1 MLAAMLALAA
11 LPAMAQFANP
21 LRNTATIT
29 PPTNVTNVDTACTAN
44 GGTFNATTGACSATD
59 SNTLAAVSD
68 LSVTK
73 TVSNPTPTV
82 GTNVTFT
89 VTVAN
94 AGPSAAVATNVTDQL
109 PAGYTFVSAT
119 PSVGTY
125 NAGTGVWAVGTLA
138 SGANATLQIVATVL
152 PTGPYANTATATSSS
167 TDPTPGNNTAT
178 STPVPVAS
186 ADLAVTKTASS
197 ATPTVGT
204 NITFT
209 VTVSNNGPS
218 AAAGVNVNDQLP
230 AGYTFVSATPSVGTY
245 NAGTGVWAVGAL
257 ASGANATLQIVATV
271 RATGPYANTATA
283 TSTTNDPTP
292 GNNTATNTP
301 VPVASADLAVTKTA
315 SSATPIIG
323 SNVTF
328 TVTVSNNG
336 PSAAAGVNVNDQ
348 LPAGYTFVSATPSVG
363 TYNAGTGVWAVG
375 ALASGANAT
384 LQIVATVL
392 PTGPYANTATATSTT
407 GDPTPGNNT
416 ATNTPVPVASADL
429 AVTKT
434 ASSATPTVGTN
445 VTFTVTVSN
454 NGPSA
459 AAAVNVNDQLPAG
472 YTFVSATPSVGTYN
486 AGTGVWAVGGLAS
499 GANATLQ
506 IVATVL
512 PTGPY
517 ANTATATST
526 TNDPTPGNNTATN
539 TPVPV
544 ASADLAVTKTASS
557 ATPIVGT
564 NVTFTVTVSNNGP
577 SAAAGVNVNDQLPAG
592 YTFVSATPSVGTYN
606 AGTGVWA
613 VGGLASGANA
623 TLQIVATVLPNGP
636 YANTATATSTTN
648 DPTPGN
654 NTATNTPVPVASA
667 DLAVTKTASSATP
680 TVGTNITFTVTVS
693 NNGPSAAAGVN
704 VNDQLPAGYTFVS
717 ATPSVGTYNAGT
729 GVWAVGGLASG
740 ANATLQIVAT
750 VLPTGPYANTA
761 TATSTTNDP
770 TPGNNTATN
779 TPTPVAS
786 ADLVVTKTASSAT
799 PTVGTNITFTVTV
812 SNNGPSAAAGV
823 NVNDQLP
830 AGYTFVSATPSV
842 GTYNAGTGVWAVGGL
857 ASGANATLQIVAT
870 VLPNGPYA
878 NTATATS
885 TTNDP
890 TPGNNTA
897 TNTPVPVAS
906 ADLAVTKTASSATP
920 TVGTNITFTV
930 AVSNNGPSA
939 AAGVNV
945 NDQLP
950 AGYTFVSATPSVG
963 TYNAGT
969 GVWAVG
975 GLASGANATLQI
987 VATVLPTGPYANTA
1001 TATSTTN
1008 DPTPGNNT
1016 ATNTPVPVASADL
1029 AVTKTASSATPT
1041 VGTNVTF
1048 TVTVSNNGPS
1058 AAAGVNVNDQL
1069 PAGYTFVS
1077 ATPSVGT
1084 YNAGTGVWA
1093 VGGLASGANATLQI
1107 VATVLPNGPY
1117 ANTATATST
1126 TNDPTPGNNTAT
1138 NTPAPVASADLAVT
1152 KTASSATPTVG
1163 TNVTFTVTVSNN
1175 GPSAAAGVNVND
1187 QLPAGYTFVSAN
1199 PSVGTYN
1206 AGTGVWAVG
1215 GLASGANAT
1224 LQIVATVLPTGPYAN
1239 TATATST
1246 TNDPTPGNNTATNT
1260 PTPVASADLAVTKT
1274 ASSATPTVGTNITFT
1289 VTVSNNGPS
1298 AAAGVNVND
1307 QLPAGYTFVSATPS
1321 VGTYNAGTGVW
1332 AVGALASGANAT
1344 LDIVATVLPNGPYAN
1359 TATATST
1366 TSDPTPGNNT
1376 ATNTPVPVAS
1386 ADLAVTKTASSA
1398 TPIVGTNITFT
1409 VTVSNNGP
1417 SAAAGV
1423 NVNDQL
1429 PAGYTFVSANPS
1441 VGTYNAGTGVWAV
1454 GALASGANAT
1464 LDIVAT
1470 VLPNGPYA
1478 NTATATSTTSDPTPG
1493 NNTATNTPVPV
1504 ASADLAVTK
1513 TASSATPIVGTN
1525 VTFTVTVSN
1534 NGPSAAAGV
1543 NVNDQLPAGYT
1554 FVSANP
1560 SVGTYNA
1567 GTGVWA
1573 VGALASG
1580 ANATLDIVATVLP
1593 NGPYANTATAT
1604 STTNDPTPGNNT
1616 ATNTPT
1622 PVASADLAVTKTVSN
1637 PNPPI
1642 GSTITFTV
1650 TVSNAGPSAAA
1661 DVVVNDALPS
1671 GYTFVSATPSAGTYN
1686 AGTGVWT
1693 VGALA
1698 VGVSQTLTV
1707 SAVVLET
1714 GSYANT
1720 ATGTSTTND
1729 PTPGNN
1735 TSTST
1740 PTPVANPSLSLVK
1753 AAPTNADN
1761 DGSGTVT
1768 LGDVLTYTV
1777 TATNTGNITLTNVVV
1792 SDAQLTP
1799 ASQTCPSVPVGGT
1812 CVLTG
1817 THTVTLS
1824 EVTAG
1829 EIVNNASVVS
1839 TEVTT
1844 PVPATRTTPTA
1855 RRPIVAVADS
1865 GAVTSGASGGTAVPN
1880 VLVNDTLNGQPAT
1893 TATVAISQV
1902 SSSNPNITID
1912 PLTGA
1917 VNVAAGTAAGNYTL
1931 RYRICEIADPT
1942 NCSEADVA
1950 VQVGAAAIL
1959 AVDDTGTPVNGSTG
1973 GTAVA
1978 DVRGND
1984 LLNGAPVVAADVTLT
1999 QVSTTNPG
2007 VTLNTTSGAVTV
2019 APGTPAGTYT
2029 LVYQLCEVLNP
2040 TNCDDATVTVTV
2052 NAAPIVANDDTGTPV
2067 NGRTGGTAVPDVRVN
2082 DTLNGN
2088 PVVAAD
2094 VTLSQVSTTN
2104 PGVTLNT
2111 TTGAVTVAAGTP
2123 AGTYTLVYRLCEV
2136 LNPTNCDDATVTVTV
2151 DAAAIVANN
2160 DTGTPVNGS
2169 TGGTA
2174 VPNVL
2179 VNDTLD
2185 GNPVTPADVT
2195 LTQVS
2200 TTNPGVTLNTTTGA
2214 VNVAPGTPAGTY
2226 TLTYQICEL
2235 LNPTNCDDATVTVTV
2250 DAAPIVANDDTG
2262 APVNGRTGG
2271 TAVADVRVND
2281 TLNGNP
2287 VVAADVTLSQV
2298 STTNPGVT
2306 LNTTTG
2312 AVTVAAGTPA
2322 GTYTLVYR
2330 LCEVLNPTNCD
2341 DATVTVTVDAAAI
2354 VANNDTGT
2362 PVNGSTGGTAVP
2374 NVLVNDTL
2382 DGNPVT
2388 PADVTLTQVSTTNP
2402 GVTLNTTTGAVN
2414 VAPGTPAGTYTL
2426 TYQICELL
2434 NPTNCD
2440 DATVTVTVDA
2450 APIVANDD
2458 TGTPVNGRTGGTAVP
2473 DVRVNDTLNGNP
2485 VVAAD
2490 VTLSQ
2495 VSTTNPGVTLNT
2507 TTGAVTVAAGTPAG
2521 TYTLVYRLCE
2531 VLNPTNCDDA
2541 TVTVTVDAAA
2551 IVANNDTGT
2560 PVNGSTGGTA
2570 VPNVLVN
2577 DTLDGN
2583 PVTPA
2588 DVTLTQVSTTNPGVT
2603 LNTTTGA
2610 VNVAPGTPA
2619 GTYTLTYQI
2628 CELLNPTNC
2637 DDATVTVTVD
2647 AAPIVAND
2655 DTGTPVNGRTGGTAV
2670 ADVRVNDTL
2679 NGNPVVAADVTL
2691 SQVSTTNPGVTLNT
2705 TTGAVNVAAGTP
2717 AGTYTLVY
2725 RLCEVLN
2732 PSNCDDATVTVTV
2745 DAAAIVAN
2753 NDTGTPVNGS
2763 TGGTA
2768 VPNVLV
2774 NDTLDGN
2781 PVTPADV
2788 TLTQVST
2795 TNPGVTL
2802 NTTTGAVN
2810 VAPGTPAGTYTLT
2823 YQICELLNPTNCDD
2837 ATVTVTVDA
2846 APIVAND
2853 DTGTPVNGRTGGTA
2867 VADVRVNDTLNGN
2880 PVVAADVTLSQVSTT
2895 NPGVT
2900 LNTTTGA
2907 VTVAAGTPAGT
2918 YTLVYSLCEVLNPT
2932 NCDDATVTVTVDA
2945 AAIVANNDTGTPVN
2959 GSTGGTAVPNVLVND
2974 TLDGNPVTPA
2984 DVTLTQVSTTN
2995 PGVTLNTTT
3004 GAVNVAP
3011 GTPAGTYTLTY
3022 QICELL
3028 NPTNCDDATVTVT
3041 VDAAPIVA
3049 NDDTGTPVNGRTGGT
3064 AVADVRVNDT
3074 LNGNPVVAADVTL
3087 SQVSTTNPGVTL
3099 NTTTG
3104 AVTVA
3109 AGTPAGTY
3117 TLVYRLCE
3125 VLNPTNCDD
3134 ATVTVTVDA
3143 APIVAA
3149 DDTGTPVNG
3158 STGGIAVTDVRGN
3171 DTLNGVVVTPA
3182 EVTLSQVSSTNP
3194 GITLNTGTGAVDV
3207 APNTPAGTYT
3217 LVYRLCEVLNPSNC
3231 DDATV
3236 TVTVNAAPIVANDDT
3251 GTPVNGSTG
3260 GIAVTDV
3267 RGNDTLNGVAVTP
3280 AEVTLS
3286 QVSSTNPGITLD
3298 TGTGAV
3304 NVAAGTPAGT
3314 YTLVYR
3320 LCEVLNPSNCDDAT
3334 VTVTVNAA
3342 PIVAND
3348 DTGAPVNGRTGGT
3361 AVADVRVND
3370 TLNGNPVVPAEVT
3383 LSQVST
3389 TNPGITLNTGTGAVD
3404 VAPNTPAGTYT
3415 LVYRLCEVLNPS
3427 NCDDATV
3434 TVTVNAAPIVAT
3446 NDTGAP
3452 VDGRSGGVAVPNVLV
3467 NDTLNGNPVTPADV
3481 ALTQVSTSNP
3491 GVTLDP
3497 ATGAVN
3503 VAPGTPAGSYTLTYQ
3518 ICELLNPSNC
3528 STATVSVTVNATV
3541 IDAVDD
3547 VVATPVNG
3555 NTGGTNV
3562 INVLANDTLGG
3573 SAVNPV
3579 DVNVTP
3585 VSSGPLTVKADGGV
3599 DVAPGTPAG
3608 TYTVTYQ
3615 LCEVLNPSNCDTAT
3629 VTITVTAPAITATDD
3644 PAGGTGVTPQN
3655 TPVTTNVIANDT
3667 LNGAPIDP
3675 NLVTITVSTDPS
3687 NGTVVVNTDGTITYT
3702 PRANF
3707 SGTDSYVYTIC
3718 EKLNPTNCA
3727 TATVTVTVQPNTVTA
3742 TPDTAQTNQQTPVT
3756 INVIGNDSVTGAP
3769 LDPGSLTI
3777 ANPPANGTV
3786 TCAAGSCTYTPNQ
3799 FFAGT
3804 DTFTYR
3810 VCDTSS
3816 PTPVCATASVTITV
3830 LANAPVLRLVKT
3842 SATREVKIGDLVR
3855 YTVQVENVGDSPAVN
3870 ATLVDIPPAG
3880 FTFVDNS
3887 LTVDD
3892 DNKNG
3897 VIASANPL
3905 RITGI
3910 DVGIGG
3916 KATVSY
3922 FLRVGA
3928 GVGKGVH
3935 KNQVAGYDSNGTKI
3949 SNDATAEVVMAGDPL
3964 LEDSLIVGSVFD
3976 DRDSDGWQDPAKAT
3990 GVKVQGGFA
3999 PGAYVAGSTT
4009 VDRGQGP
4016 VAEPD
4021 ASAPLLHGIAL
4032 GRIDG
4037 RSSDAVSPE
4046 QHQLVVRQTLSALEF
4061 ADDFVLTTDEGTTVR
4076 MDAAGKTTVER
4087 SRGDAAKGLTAQDLQ
4102 VSRQVSQGASG
4113 YVVSYTI
4120 RNNGVEERGI
4130 PGVRIASVEGLIMET
4145 DAYGRYHLEGIEGG
4159 NSSRGRNFILKV
4171 DAATLPPGTVFTTE
4185 NPRVRR
4191 ITQGVPTRFDFG
4203 VKLPPGEIGSSK
4215 SNTDVELGEVFFEAG
4230 SAKVKTDYTPMFQD
4244 IAGKLRDAGGGSV
4257 TVTAQAEEEALAF
4270 ARARAVQ
4277 TELMRQLESDPELA
4291 RKVQVD
4297 VVAGVDASQALVSLD
4312 PAIRLGEVLF
4322 DTDQATIKPQYKPL
4336 ISEIAKALNQQ
4347 GSGAVGVIGRADK
4360 RGAAAYNVQLG
4371 LRRAKAVFEAISA
4384 ELKPEVRQKVRVDIT
4399 DDTQAPVGVG
4409 NR

>member
-1 MLAAMLALAA
+1 MLALAA

-271 RATGPYANTATA
+271 LPNGPYANTATA

-445 VTFTVTVSN
+445 ITFTVTVSN

-459 AAAVNVNDQLPAG
+459 AAA
-472 YTFVSATPSVGTYN
+472 
-486 AGTGVWAVGGLAS
+486 
-499 GANATLQ
+499 
-506 IVATVL
+506 
-512 PTGPY
+512 
-517 ANTATATST
+517 
-526 TNDPTPGNNTATN
+526 
-539 TPVPV
+539 
-544 ASADLAVTKTASS
+544 
-557 ATPIVGT
+557 
-564 NVTFTVTVSNNGP
+564 
-577 SAAAGVNVNDQLPAG
+577 VNVNDQLPAG

-680 TVGTNITFTVTVS
+680 I
-693 NNGPSAAAGVN
+693 
-704 VNDQLPAGYTFVS
+704 
-717 ATPSVGTYNAGT
+717 
-729 GVWAVGGLASG
+729 
-740 ANATLQIVAT
+740 
-750 VLPTGPYANTA
+750 
-761 TATSTTNDP
+761 
-770 TPGNNTATN
+770 
-779 TPTPVAS
+779 
-786 ADLVVTKTASSAT
+786 
-799 PTVGTNITFTVTV
+799 VGTNITFTVTV

-897 TNTPVPVAS
+897 TNTPTPVAS
-906 ADLAVTKTASSATP
+906 ADLAVTKTASSAAP
-920 TVGTNITFTV
+920 IVGTNVTFTV
-930 AVSNNGPSA
+930 TVSNNGPSSA
-939 AAGVNV
+939 DAVNV
-945 NDQLP
+945 TDQLP
-950 AGYTFVSATPSVG
+950 AGYTFVSANPSVG

-975 GLASGANATLQI
+975 TLASGANATLDI
-987 VATVLPTGPYANTA
+987 VATVLATGPYANTA
-1001 TATSTTN
+1001 TATSTTG

-1041 VGTNVTF
+1041 VGTN
-1048 TVTVSNNGPS
+1048 
-1058 AAAGVNVNDQL
+1058 
-1069 PAGYTFVS
+1069 
-1077 ATPSVGT
+1077 
-1084 YNAGTGVWA
+1084 
-1093 VGGLASGANATLQI
+1093 I
-1107 VATVLPNGPY
+1107 
-1117 ANTATATST
+1117 
-1126 TNDPTPGNNTAT
+1126 
-1138 NTPAPVASADLAVT
+1138 
-1152 KTASSATPTVG
+1152 
-1163 TNVTFTVTVSNN
+1163 
-1175 GPSAAAGVNVND
+1175 
-1187 QLPAGYTFVSAN
+1187 
-1199 PSVGTYN
+1199 
-1206 AGTGVWAVG
+1206 
-1215 GLASGANAT
+1215 
-1224 LQIVATVLPTGPYAN
+1224 
-1239 TATATST
+1239 
-1246 TNDPTPGNNTATNT
+1246 
-1260 PTPVASADLAVTKT
+1260 
-1274 ASSATPTVGTNITFT
+1274 
-1289 VTVSNNGPS
+1289 
-1298 AAAGVNVND
+1298 
-1307 QLPAGYTFVSATPS
+1307 
-1321 VGTYNAGTGVW
+1321 
-1332 AVGALASGANAT
+1332 
-1344 LDIVATVLPNGPYAN
+1344 
-1359 TATATST
+1359 
-1366 TSDPTPGNNT
+1366 
-1376 ATNTPVPVAS
+1376 
-1386 ADLAVTKTASSA
+1386 
-1398 TPIVGTNITFT
+1398 
-1409 VTVSNNGP
+1409 
-1417 SAAAGV
+1417 
-1423 NVNDQL
+1423 
-1429 PAGYTFVSANPS
+1429 
-1441 VGTYNAGTGVWAV
+1441 
-1454 GALASGANAT
+1454 
-1464 LDIVAT
+1464 
-1470 VLPNGPYA
+1470 
-1478 NTATATSTTSDPTPG
+1478 
-1493 NNTATNTPVPV
+1493 
-1504 ASADLAVTK
+1504 
-1513 TASSATPIVGTN
+1513 
-1525 VTFTVTVSN
+1525 TFTVTVSN

-1616 ATNTPT
+1616 ATNTPVPVASADLAVTKTASSATPIVGTNITFTVTVSNNGPSAAAGVNVSDQLPAGYTFVSATPSVGTYNAGTGVWAVGALASGANATLDIVATVLPNGPYANTATATSTTNDPTPGNNTATNTPVPVASADLAVTKTASSATPIVGTNITFTVTVSNNGPSAAAGVNVNDQLPAGYTFVSATPSVGTYNAGTGVWAVGALASGANATLDIVATVLPNGPYANTATATSTTNDPTPGNNTATNTPT
-1622 PVASADLAVTKTVSN
+1622 PVASADLAVTKTASSATPTVGTNITFTVTVSNNGPSSADAVNVTDQLPAGYTFVSANPSVGTYNAGTGVWAVGTLASGANATLDIVATVLATGPYANTATATSTTGDPTPGNNTATSTPVPVASADLAVTKTASSATPTVGTNITFTVTVSNNGPSAAAGVNVNDQLPAGYTFVSANPSVGTYNAGTGAWAVGALASGANATLDIVATVLPNGPYANTATATSTTNDPTPGNNTATNTPTPVASADLAVTKAVSN

-1661 DVVVNDALPS
+1661 DVAVNDALPS

-1902 SSSNPNITID
+1902 SSSNPNVTID

-1942 NCSEADVA
+1942 NCSEADVD
-1950 VQVGAAAIL
+1950 VQVGTAAIL

-2052 NAAPIVANDDTGTPV
+2052 DAAPIVANDDTGTPV

-2111 TTGAVTVAAGTP
+2111 TTGAVNVAAGTP

-2262 APVNGRTGG
+2262 TPVNGRTGG
-2271 TAVADVRVND
+2271 TAVPDVRVND

-2287 VVAADVTLSQV
+2287 VVAAEVTLSQV

-2312 AVTVAAGTPA
+2312 AVNVAAGTPA

-2507 TTGAVTVAAGTPAG
+2507 TTGAVNVAAGTPAG

-2670 ADVRVNDTL
+2670 PDVRVNDTL
-2679 NGNPVVAADVTL
+2679 NGNPVVAAEVTL

-2725 RLCEVLN
+2725 R
-2732 PSNCDDATVTVTV
+2732 
-2745 DAAAIVAN
+2745 
-2753 NDTGTPVNGS
+2753 
-2763 TGGTA
+2763 
-2768 VPNVLV
+2768 
-2774 NDTLDGN
+2774 
-2781 PVTPADV
+2781 
-2788 TLTQVST
+2788 
-2795 TNPGVTL
+2795 
-2802 NTTTGAVN
+2802 
-2810 VAPGTPAGTYTLT
+2810 
-2823 YQICELLNPTNCDD
+2823 
-2837 ATVTVTVDA
+2837 
-2846 APIVAND
+2846 
-2853 DTGTPVNGRTGGTA
+2853 
-2867 VADVRVNDTLNGN
+2867 
-2880 PVVAADVTLSQVSTT
+2880 
-2895 NPGVT
+2895 
-2900 LNTTTGA
+2900 
-2907 VTVAAGTPAGT
+2907 
-2918 YTLVYSLCEVLNPT
+2918 LCEVLNPT

-3049 NDDTGTPVNGRTGGT
+3049 NDDTGTPVNG
-3064 AVADVRVNDT
+3064 
-3074 LNGNPVVAADVTL
+3074 
-3087 SQVSTTNPGVTL
+3087 
-3099 NTTTG
+3099 
-3104 AVTVA
+3104 
-3109 AGTPAGTY
+3109 
-3117 TLVYRLCE
+3117 
-3125 VLNPTNCDD
+3125 
-3134 ATVTVTVDA
+3134 
-3143 APIVAA
+3143 
-3149 DDTGTPVNG
+3149 
-3158 STGGIAVTDVRGN
+3158 
-3171 DTLNGVVVTPA
+3171 
-3182 EVTLSQVSSTNP
+3182 
-3194 GITLNTGTGAVDV
+3194 
-3207 APNTPAGTYT
+3207 
-3217 LVYRLCEVLNPSNC
+3217 
-3231 DDATV
+3231 
-3236 TVTVNAAPIVANDDT
+3236 
-3251 GTPVNGSTG
+3251 STG

-3304 NVAAGTPAGT
+3304 NVAPGTPAGT

-3361 AVADVRVND
+3361 AVADVRGND

-3383 LSQVST
+3383 LSQVSS

-3528 STATVSVTVNATV
+3528 STATVSVTVDATV

-4046 QHQLVVRQTLSALEF
+4046 QHQVVVRQTLSALEF

-4076 MDAAGKTTVER
+4076 MDAAGKTSVER

-4102 VSRQVSQGASG
+4102 VSRQVSQGANG

>member
-445 VTFTVTVSN
+445 
-454 NGPSA
+454 
-459 AAAVNVNDQLPAG
+459 
-472 YTFVSATPSVGTYN
+472 
-486 AGTGVWAVGGLAS
+486 
-499 GANATLQ
+499 
-506 IVATVL
+506 
-512 PTGPY
+512 
-517 ANTATATST
+517 
-526 TNDPTPGNNTATN
+526 
-539 TPVPV
+539 
-544 ASADLAVTKTASS
+544 
-557 ATPIVGT
+557 
-564 NVTFTVTVSNNGP
+564 
-577 SAAAGVNVNDQLPAG
+577 
-592 YTFVSATPSVGTYN
+592 
-606 AGTGVWA
+606 
-613 VGGLASGANA
+613 
-623 TLQIVATVLPNGP
+623 
-636 YANTATATSTTN
+636 
-648 DPTPGN
+648 
-654 NTATNTPVPVASA
+654 
-667 DLAVTKTASSATP
+667 
-680 TVGTNITFTVTVS
+680 
-693 NNGPSAAAGVN
+693 
-704 VNDQLPAGYTFVS
+704 
-717 ATPSVGTYNAGT
+717 
-729 GVWAVGGLASG
+729 
-740 ANATLQIVAT
+740 
-750 VLPTGPYANTA
+750 
-761 TATSTTNDP
+761 
-770 TPGNNTATN
+770 
-779 TPTPVAS
+779 
-786 ADLVVTKTASSAT
+786 
-799 PTVGTNITFTVTV
+799 ITFTVTV

-920 TVGTNITFTV
+920 IVGTNI
-930 AVSNNGPSA
+930 
-939 AAGVNV
+939 
-945 NDQLP
+945 
-950 AGYTFVSATPSVG
+950 
-963 TYNAGT
+963 
-969 GVWAVG
+969 
-975 GLASGANATLQI
+975 
-987 VATVLPTGPYANTA
+987 
-1001 TATSTTN
+1001 
-1008 DPTPGNNT
+1008 
-1016 ATNTPVPVASADL
+1016 
-1029 AVTKTASSATPT
+1029 
-1041 VGTNVTF
+1041 TF

-1093 VGGLASGANATLQI
+1093 VGALASGANATLQI

-1138 NTPAPVASADLAVT
+1138 NTPTPVASADLAVTKTASNAAPIVGTNITFTVTVSNNGPSSADAVNVTDQLPAGYTFVSANPSVGTYNAGTGVWAVGTLASGANATLDIVATVLATGPYANTATATSTTGDPTPGNNTATNTPVPVASADLAVT

-1163 TNVTFTVTVSNN
+1163 TNITFTVTVSNN

-1215 GLASGANAT
+1215 ALASGANAT
-1224 LQIVATVLPTGPYAN
+1224 LDIVATVLPNGPYAN

-1260 PTPVASADLAVTKT
+1260 PVPVASADLAVTKT
-1274 ASSATPTVGTNITFT
+1274 ASSATPIVGTNITFT

-1398 TPIVGTNITFT
+1398 TPTVGTNITFTVTVSNNGPSSADAVNVTDQLPSGYTLVSATPSAGTYNAGTGVWTVGNLAAGSNETLTVVATVLATGSYANTATATSTTGDPTPGNNTATNTPTPVASADLAVTKTASNAAPIVGTNVTFTVTVSNNGPSSADAVNVTDQLPAGYTFVSANPSVGTYNAGTGVWAVGTLASGANATLDIVATVLATGPYANTATATSTTGDPTPGNNTATNTPVPVASADLAVTKTASSATPTVGTNITFT

-1441 VGTYNAGTGVWAV
+1441 A
-1454 GALASGANAT
+1454 
-1464 LDIVAT
+1464 
-1470 VLPNGPYA
+1470 
-1478 NTATATSTTSDPTPG
+1478 
-1493 NNTATNTPVPV
+1493 
-1504 ASADLAVTK
+1504 
-1513 TASSATPIVGTN
+1513 
-1525 VTFTVTVSN
+1525 
-1534 NGPSAAAGV
+1534 
-1543 NVNDQLPAGYT
+1543 
-1554 FVSANP
+1554 
-1560 SVGTYNA
+1560 GTYNA

-1942 NCSEADVA
+1942 NCSEADVD
-1950 VQVGAAAIL
+1950 VQVGTAAIL

-1984 LLNGAPVVAADVTLT
+1984 LLNGAPVVAADVTLS

-2007 VTLNTTSGAVTV
+2007 VTLNTTTGAVTV

-2029 LVYQLCEVLNP
+2029 LTYQICELLNPTNCDDATVTVTVDAAPIVANDDTGTPVNGRTGGTAVADVRVNDTLNGNPVVAADVTLSQVSTTNPGVTLNTTTGAVTVAAGTPAGTYTLVYRLCEVLNP

-2052 NAAPIVANDDTGTPV
+2052 DAAPIVANNDTGTPVNGSTGGTAVPNVLVNDTLDGNPVTPADVTLTQVSTTNPGVTLNTTTGAVNVAPGTPAGTYTLTYQICELLNPTNCDEATVTVTVDAAPIVANDDTGTPV

-2111 TTGAVTVAAGTP
+2111 TTGAVNVAPGTP

-2262 APVNGRTGG
+2262 TPVNGRTGG
-2271 TAVADVRVND
+2271 TAVPDVRVND

-2312 AVTVAAGTPA
+2312 AVNVAAGTPA

-2507 TTGAVTVAAGTPAG
+2507 TTGAVNVAPGTPAG

-2670 ADVRVNDTL
+2670 PDVRVNDTL

-2705 TTGAVNVAAGTP
+2705 TTGAVNVAPGTP

-2725 RLCEVLN
+2725 R
-2732 PSNCDDATVTVTV
+2732 
-2745 DAAAIVAN
+2745 
-2753 NDTGTPVNGS
+2753 
-2763 TGGTA
+2763 
-2768 VPNVLV
+2768 
-2774 NDTLDGN
+2774 
-2781 PVTPADV
+2781 
-2788 TLTQVST
+2788 
-2795 TNPGVTL
+2795 
-2802 NTTTGAVN
+2802 
-2810 VAPGTPAGTYTLT
+2810 
-2823 YQICELLNPTNCDD
+2823 
-2837 ATVTVTVDA
+2837 
-2846 APIVAND
+2846 
-2853 DTGTPVNGRTGGTA
+2853 
-2867 VADVRVNDTLNGN
+2867 
-2880 PVVAADVTLSQVSTT
+2880 
-2895 NPGVT
+2895 
-2900 LNTTTGA
+2900 
-2907 VTVAAGTPAGT
+2907 
-2918 YTLVYSLCEVLNPT
+2918 LCEVLNPT

-3049 NDDTGTPVNGRTGGT
+3049 NDDTGTPVNG
-3064 AVADVRVNDT
+3064 
-3074 LNGNPVVAADVTL
+3074 
-3087 SQVSTTNPGVTL
+3087 
-3099 NTTTG
+3099 
-3104 AVTVA
+3104 
-3109 AGTPAGTY
+3109 
-3117 TLVYRLCE
+3117 
-3125 VLNPTNCDD
+3125 
-3134 ATVTVTVDA
+3134 
-3143 APIVAA
+3143 
-3149 DDTGTPVNG
+3149 
-3158 STGGIAVTDVRGN
+3158 
-3171 DTLNGVVVTPA
+3171 
-3182 EVTLSQVSSTNP
+3182 
-3194 GITLNTGTGAVDV
+3194 
-3207 APNTPAGTYT
+3207 
-3217 LVYRLCEVLNPSNC
+3217 
-3231 DDATV
+3231 
-3236 TVTVNAAPIVANDDT
+3236 
-3251 GTPVNGSTG
+3251 STG

-3304 NVAAGTPAGT
+3304 NVAPGTPAGT

-3320 LCEVLNPSNCDDAT
+3320 LCEVLNPTNCDDAT

-3361 AVADVRVND
+3361 AVADVRGND

-3383 LSQVST
+3383 LSQVSS

-4046 QHQLVVRQTLSALEF
+4046 QHQVVVRQTLSALEF

-4102 VSRQVSQGASG
+4102 VSRQVSQGANG

>member
-1 MLAAMLALAA
+1 MLALAA

-245 NAGTGVWAVGAL
+245 NAGTGVWAVGTL
-257 ASGANATLQIVATV
+257 ASGANATLDIVATV
-271 RATGPYANTATA
+271 LATGPYANTATA
-283 TSTTNDPTP
+283 TSTTGDPTP

-315 SSATPIIG
+315 SSATPTVGTNI
-323 SNVTF
+323 TF

-384 LQIVATVL
+384 LDIVATVL
-392 PTGPYANTATATSTT
+392 PNGPYANTATATSTT

-445 VTFTVTVSN
+445 ITFTVTVSN

-654 NTATNTPVPVASA
+654 NTATNTPTPVASA

-680 TVGTNITFTVTVS
+680 IVGTNITFTVTVS
-693 NNGPSAAAGVN
+693 NNGPSAAAGV
-704 VNDQLPAGYTFVS
+704 S
-717 ATPSVGTYNAGT
+717 
-729 GVWAVGGLASG
+729 
-740 ANATLQIVAT
+740 
-750 VLPTGPYANTA
+750 
-761 TATSTTNDP
+761 
-770 TPGNNTATN
+770 
-779 TPTPVAS
+779 
-786 ADLVVTKTASSAT
+786 
-799 PTVGTNITFTVTV
+799 
-812 SNNGPSAAAGV
+812 
-823 NVNDQLP
+823 
-830 AGYTFVSATPSV
+830 
-842 GTYNAGTGVWAVGGL
+842 
-857 ASGANATLQIVAT
+857 
-870 VLPNGPYA
+870 
-878 NTATATS
+878 
-885 TTNDP
+885 
-890 TPGNNTA
+890 
-897 TNTPVPVAS
+897 
-906 ADLAVTKTASSATP
+906 
-920 TVGTNITFTV
+920 
-930 AVSNNGPSA
+930 
-939 AAGVNV
+939 V

-1041 VGTNVTF
+1041 VGTN
-1048 TVTVSNNGPS
+1048 
-1058 AAAGVNVNDQL
+1058 
-1069 PAGYTFVS
+1069 
-1077 ATPSVGT
+1077 
-1084 YNAGTGVWA
+1084 
-1093 VGGLASGANATLQI
+1093 
-1107 VATVLPNGPY
+1107 
-1117 ANTATATST
+1117 
-1126 TNDPTPGNNTAT
+1126 
-1138 NTPAPVASADLAVT
+1138 
-1152 KTASSATPTVG
+1152 
-1163 TNVTFTVTVSNN
+1163 
-1175 GPSAAAGVNVND
+1175 
-1187 QLPAGYTFVSAN
+1187 
-1199 PSVGTYN
+1199 
-1206 AGTGVWAVG
+1206 
-1215 GLASGANAT
+1215 
-1224 LQIVATVLPTGPYAN
+1224 
-1239 TATATST
+1239 
-1246 TNDPTPGNNTATNT
+1246 
-1260 PTPVASADLAVTKT
+1260 
-1274 ASSATPTVGTNITFT
+1274 
-1289 VTVSNNGPS
+1289 
-1298 AAAGVNVND
+1298 
-1307 QLPAGYTFVSATPS
+1307 
-1321 VGTYNAGTGVW
+1321 
-1332 AVGALASGANAT
+1332 
-1344 LDIVATVLPNGPYAN
+1344 
-1359 TATATST
+1359 
-1366 TSDPTPGNNT
+1366 
-1376 ATNTPVPVAS
+1376 
-1386 ADLAVTKTASSA
+1386 
-1398 TPIVGTNITFT
+1398 ITFT

-1493 NNTATNTPVPV
+1493 NNTATSTPVPV

-1513 TASSATPIVGTN
+1513 TASSATPTVGTN
-1525 VTFTVTVSN
+1525 ITFTVTVSN

-1554 FVSANP
+1554 FVSATPSVGTYNAGTGVWAVGTLASGANATLDIVATVLATGPYANTATATSTTGDPTPGNNTATNTPVPVASADLAVTKTASSATPTVGTNITFTVTVSNNGPSAAAGVNVNDQLPAGYTFVSATPSVGTYNAGTGVWAVGTLASGANATLDIVATVLATGPYANTATATSTTGDPTPGNNTATNTPVPVASADLAVTKTASSATPTVGTNIIFTVTVSNNGPSAAAGVNVNDQLPAGYTFVSATP

-1616 ATNTPT
+1616 ATNTPV

-1661 DVVVNDALPS
+1661 DVAVNDALPS

-1942 NCSEADVA
+1942 NCSEADVD
-1950 VQVGAAAIL
+1950 VQVGTAAIL

-1984 LLNGAPVVAADVTLT
+1984 LLNGAPVVAADVTLS

-2067 NGRTGGTAVPDVRVN
+2067 NGRTGGTAV
-2082 DTLNGN
+2082 
-2088 PVVAAD
+2088 
-2094 VTLSQVSTTN
+2094 
-2104 PGVTLNT
+2104 
-2111 TTGAVTVAAGTP
+2111 
-2123 AGTYTLVYRLCEV
+2123 
-2136 LNPTNCDDATVTVTV
+2136 
-2151 DAAAIVANN
+2151 
-2160 DTGTPVNGS
+2160 
-2169 TGGTA
+2169 
-2174 VPNVL
+2174 
-2179 VNDTLD
+2179 
-2185 GNPVTPADVT
+2185 
-2195 LTQVS
+2195 
-2200 TTNPGVTLNTTTGA
+2200 
-2214 VNVAPGTPAGTY
+2214 
-2226 TLTYQICEL
+2226 
-2235 LNPTNCDDATVTVTV
+2235 
-2250 DAAPIVANDDTG
+2250 
-2262 APVNGRTGG
+2262 
-2271 TAVADVRVND
+2271 ADVRVND

-2312 AVTVAAGTPA
+2312 AVNVAAGTPA

-2485 VVAAD
+2485 VVAAE

-2507 TTGAVTVAAGTPAG
+2507 TTGAVNVAAGTPAGTYTLVYRLCEVLNPTNCDDATVTVTVDAAAIVANNDTGTPVNGSTGGTAVPNVLVNDTLDGNPVTPADVTLTQVSTTNPGVTLNTTTGAVNVAPGTPAGTYTLTYQICELLNPTNCDDATVTVTVDAAPIVANDDTGTPVNGRTGGTAVPDVRVNDTLNGNPVVAAEVTLSQVSTTNPGVTLNTTTGAVNVAPGTPAG

-2732 PSNCDDATVTVTV
+2732 PTNCDDATVTVTV

-2867 VADVRVNDTLNGN
+2867 VPDVRVNDTLNGN
-2880 PVVAADVTLSQVSTT
+2880 PVVAAEVTLSQVSTT

-2907 VTVAAGTPAGT
+2907 VNVAPGTPAGT
-2918 YTLVYSLCEVLNPT
+2918 YTLVYRLCEVLNPT

-3049 NDDTGTPVNGRTGGT
+3049 NDDTGTPVNG
-3064 AVADVRVNDT
+3064 
-3074 LNGNPVVAADVTL
+3074 
-3087 SQVSTTNPGVTL
+3087 
-3099 NTTTG
+3099 
-3104 AVTVA
+3104 
-3109 AGTPAGTY
+3109 
-3117 TLVYRLCE
+3117 
-3125 VLNPTNCDD
+3125 
-3134 ATVTVTVDA
+3134 
-3143 APIVAA
+3143 
-3149 DDTGTPVNG
+3149 
-3158 STGGIAVTDVRGN
+3158 
-3171 DTLNGVVVTPA
+3171 
-3182 EVTLSQVSSTNP
+3182 
-3194 GITLNTGTGAVDV
+3194 
-3207 APNTPAGTYT
+3207 
-3217 LVYRLCEVLNPSNC
+3217 
-3231 DDATV
+3231 
-3236 TVTVNAAPIVANDDT
+3236 
-3251 GTPVNGSTG
+3251 STG

-3304 NVAAGTPAGT
+3304 NVAPGTPAGT

-3361 AVADVRVND
+3361 AVADVRGND

-3383 LSQVST
+3383 LSQVSS

-3528 STATVSVTVNATV
+3528 STATVSVTVDATV

-4046 QHQLVVRQTLSALEF
+4046 QHQVVVRQTLSALEF

-4102 VSRQVSQGASG
+4102 VSRQVSQGANG

>member
-271 RATGPYANTATA
+271 LPNGPYANTATA

-445 VTFTVTVSN
+445 ITFTVTVSN

-459 AAAVNVNDQLPAG
+459 AAA
-472 YTFVSATPSVGTYN
+472 
-486 AGTGVWAVGGLAS
+486 
-499 GANATLQ
+499 
-506 IVATVL
+506 
-512 PTGPY
+512 
-517 ANTATATST
+517 
-526 TNDPTPGNNTATN
+526 
-539 TPVPV
+539 
-544 ASADLAVTKTASS
+544 
-557 ATPIVGT
+557 
-564 NVTFTVTVSNNGP
+564 
-577 SAAAGVNVNDQLPAG
+577 VNVNDQLPAG

-680 TVGTNITFTVTVS
+680 I
-693 NNGPSAAAGVN
+693 
-704 VNDQLPAGYTFVS
+704 
-717 ATPSVGTYNAGT
+717 
-729 GVWAVGGLASG
+729 
-740 ANATLQIVAT
+740 
-750 VLPTGPYANTA
+750 
-761 TATSTTNDP
+761 
-770 TPGNNTATN
+770 
-779 TPTPVAS
+779 
-786 ADLVVTKTASSAT
+786 
-799 PTVGTNITFTVTV
+799 VGTNITFTVTV

-897 TNTPVPVAS
+897 TNTPTPVAS

-930 AVSNNGPSA
+930 
-939 AAGVNV
+939 
-945 NDQLP
+945 
-950 AGYTFVSATPSVG
+950 
-963 TYNAGT
+963 
-969 GVWAVG
+969 
-975 GLASGANATLQI
+975 
-987 VATVLPTGPYANTA
+987 
-1001 TATSTTN
+1001 
-1008 DPTPGNNT
+1008 
-1016 ATNTPVPVASADL
+1016 
-1029 AVTKTASSATPT
+1029 
-1041 VGTNVTF
+1041 
-1048 TVTVSNNGPS
+1048 TVSNNGPS
-1058 AAAGVNVNDQL
+1058 SADAVNV
-1069 PAGYTFVS
+1069 T
-1077 ATPSVGT
+1077 
-1084 YNAGTGVWA
+1084 
-1093 VGGLASGANATLQI
+1093 
-1107 VATVLPNGPY
+1107 
-1117 ANTATATST
+1117 
-1126 TNDPTPGNNTAT
+1126 
-1138 NTPAPVASADLAVT
+1138 
-1152 KTASSATPTVG
+1152 
-1163 TNVTFTVTVSNN
+1163 
-1175 GPSAAAGVNVND
+1175 D

-1215 GLASGANAT
+1215 TLASGANAT
-1224 LQIVATVLPTGPYAN
+1224 LDIVATVLATGPYAN

-1246 TNDPTPGNNTATNT
+1246 TGDPTPGNNTATNT
-1260 PTPVASADLAVTKT
+1260 PVPVASADLAVTKT

-1366 TSDPTPGNNT
+1366 TNDPTPGNNT

-1398 TPIVGTNITFT
+1398 TPIVGTNVTFT

-1429 PAGYTFVSANPS
+1429 PAGYTFVSATPSVGTYNAGTGVWAVGTLASGANATLDIVATVLPNGPYANTATATSTTNDPTPGNNTATNTPVPVASADLAVTKTASSATPTVGTDITFTVTVSNNGPSSADAVNVTDQLPSGYTLVSATPSAGTYNAGTGVWTVGNLAAGSNETLTVVATVLATGSYANTATATSTTGDPTPGNNTATNTPTPVASADLAVTKTASSAAPIVGTNVTFTVTVSNNGPSSADAVNVTDQLPAGYTFVSANPS

-1454 GALASGANAT
+1454 GTLASGANAT

-1513 TASSATPIVGTN
+1513 TASSATPTVGTN

-1616 ATNTPT
+1616 ATNTPV

-1902 SSSNPNITID
+1902 SSSNPNVTID

-1942 NCSEADVA
+1942 NCSEADVD
-1950 VQVGAAAIL
+1950 VQVGTAAIL

-1984 LLNGAPVVAADVTLT
+1984 LLNGAPVVAADVTLS

-2052 NAAPIVANDDTGTPV
+2052 DAAPIVANDDTGT
-2067 NGRTGGTAVPDVRVN
+2067 
-2082 DTLNGN
+2082 
-2088 PVVAAD
+2088 
-2094 VTLSQVSTTN
+2094 
-2104 PGVTLNT
+2104 
-2111 TTGAVTVAAGTP
+2111 
-2123 AGTYTLVYRLCEV
+2123 
-2136 LNPTNCDDATVTVTV
+2136 
-2151 DAAAIVANN
+2151 
-2160 DTGTPVNGS
+2160 
-2169 TGGTA
+2169 
-2174 VPNVL
+2174 
-2179 VNDTLD
+2179 
-2185 GNPVTPADVT
+2185 
-2195 LTQVS
+2195 
-2200 TTNPGVTLNTTTGA
+2200 
-2214 VNVAPGTPAGTY
+2214 
-2226 TLTYQICEL
+2226 
-2235 LNPTNCDDATVTVTV
+2235 
-2250 DAAPIVANDDTG
+2250 
-2262 APVNGRTGG
+2262 PVNGRTGG

-2287 VVAADVTLSQV
+2287 VVAAEVTLSQV

-2312 AVTVAAGTPA
+2312 AVNVAPGTPA

-2507 TTGAVTVAAGTPAG
+2507 TTGAVNVAAGTPAGTYTLVYRLCEVLNPTNCDDATVTVTVDAAAIVANNDTGTPVNGSTGGTAVPNVLVNDTLDGNPVTPADVTLTQVSTTNPGVTLNTTTGAVNVAPGTPAGTYTLTYQICELLNPTNCDDATVTVTVDAAPIVANDDTGTPVNGRTGGTAVPDVRVNDTLNGNPVVAAEVTLSQVSTTNPGVTLNTTTGAVNVAAGTPAG

-2717 AGTYTLVY
+2717 AGAYTLVY
-2725 RLCEVLN
+2725 R
-2732 PSNCDDATVTVTV
+2732 
-2745 DAAAIVAN
+2745 
-2753 NDTGTPVNGS
+2753 
-2763 TGGTA
+2763 
-2768 VPNVLV
+2768 
-2774 NDTLDGN
+2774 
-2781 PVTPADV
+2781 
-2788 TLTQVST
+2788 
-2795 TNPGVTL
+2795 
-2802 NTTTGAVN
+2802 
-2810 VAPGTPAGTYTLT
+2810 
-2823 YQICELLNPTNCDD
+2823 
-2837 ATVTVTVDA
+2837 
-2846 APIVAND
+2846 
-2853 DTGTPVNGRTGGTA
+2853 
-2867 VADVRVNDTLNGN
+2867 
-2880 PVVAADVTLSQVSTT
+2880 
-2895 NPGVT
+2895 
-2900 LNTTTGA
+2900 
-2907 VTVAAGTPAGT
+2907 
-2918 YTLVYSLCEVLNPT
+2918 LCEVLNPT

-3074 LNGNPVVAADVTL
+3074 LNGNPVVAAEVTL

-3104 AVTVA
+3104 AVNVA
-3109 AGTPAGTY
+3109 PGTPAGTY

-3143 APIVAA
+3143 AAIVANN
-3149 DDTGTPVNG
+3149 DTGTPVNG
-3158 STGGIAVTDVRGN
+3158 STGGTAVPNVLVN
-3171 DTLNGVVVTPA
+3171 DTLDGNPVTPA
-3182 EVTLSQVSSTNP
+3182 DVTLTQVSTTNP
-3194 GITLNTGTGAVDV
+3194 GVTLNTTTGAVNV
-3207 APNTPAGTYT
+3207 APGTPAGTYT
-3217 LVYRLCEVLNPSNC
+3217 LTYQICELLNPTNC

-3236 TVTVNAAPIVANDDT
+3236 TVTVDAAPIVANDDT

-3304 NVAAGTPAGT
+3304 NVAPGTPAGT

-3361 AVADVRVND
+3361 AVADVRGND

-3383 LSQVST
+3383 LSQVSS

-3528 STATVSVTVNATV
+3528 STATVSVTVDATV

-3579 DVNVTP
+3579 DVTVTP

-4016 VAEPD
+4016 IAEPD

-4046 QHQLVVRQTLSALEF
+4046 QHQVVVRQTLSALEF

-4102 VSRQVSQGASG
+4102 VSRQVSQGANG

>member
-1 MLAAMLALAA
+1 MLALAA

-271 RATGPYANTATA
+271 LPNGPYANTATA

-445 VTFTVTVSN
+445 ITFTVTVSN

-459 AAAVNVNDQLPAG
+459 AAA
-472 YTFVSATPSVGTYN
+472 
-486 AGTGVWAVGGLAS
+486 
-499 GANATLQ
+499 
-506 IVATVL
+506 
-512 PTGPY
+512 
-517 ANTATATST
+517 
-526 TNDPTPGNNTATN
+526 
-539 TPVPV
+539 
-544 ASADLAVTKTASS
+544 
-557 ATPIVGT
+557 
-564 NVTFTVTVSNNGP
+564 
-577 SAAAGVNVNDQLPAG
+577 VNVNDQLPAG

-680 TVGTNITFTVTVS
+680 I
-693 NNGPSAAAGVN
+693 
-704 VNDQLPAGYTFVS
+704 
-717 ATPSVGTYNAGT
+717 
-729 GVWAVGGLASG
+729 
-740 ANATLQIVAT
+740 
-750 VLPTGPYANTA
+750 
-761 TATSTTNDP
+761 
-770 TPGNNTATN
+770 
-779 TPTPVAS
+779 
-786 ADLVVTKTASSAT
+786 
-799 PTVGTNITFTVTV
+799 VGTNITFTVTV

-897 TNTPVPVAS
+897 TNTPTPVAS

-930 AVSNNGPSA
+930 
-939 AAGVNV
+939 
-945 NDQLP
+945 
-950 AGYTFVSATPSVG
+950 
-963 TYNAGT
+963 
-969 GVWAVG
+969 
-975 GLASGANATLQI
+975 
-987 VATVLPTGPYANTA
+987 
-1001 TATSTTN
+1001 
-1008 DPTPGNNT
+1008 
-1016 ATNTPVPVASADL
+1016 
-1029 AVTKTASSATPT
+1029 
-1041 VGTNVTF
+1041 
-1048 TVTVSNNGPS
+1048 TVSNNGPS
-1058 AAAGVNVNDQL
+1058 SADAVNV
-1069 PAGYTFVS
+1069 T
-1077 ATPSVGT
+1077 
-1084 YNAGTGVWA
+1084 
-1093 VGGLASGANATLQI
+1093 
-1107 VATVLPNGPY
+1107 
-1117 ANTATATST
+1117 
-1126 TNDPTPGNNTAT
+1126 
-1138 NTPAPVASADLAVT
+1138 
-1152 KTASSATPTVG
+1152 
-1163 TNVTFTVTVSNN
+1163 
-1175 GPSAAAGVNVND
+1175 D

-1215 GLASGANAT
+1215 TLASGANAT
-1224 LQIVATVLPTGPYAN
+1224 LDIVATVLATGPYAN

-1246 TNDPTPGNNTATNT
+1246 TGDPTPGNNTATNT
-1260 PTPVASADLAVTKT
+1260 PVPVASADLAVTKT

-1366 TSDPTPGNNT
+1366 TNDPTPGNNT

-1398 TPIVGTNITFT
+1398 TPIVGTNVTFT

-1429 PAGYTFVSANPS
+1429 PAGYTFVSATPSVGTYNAGTGVWAVGTLASGANATLDIVATVLPNGPYANTATATSTTNDPTPGNNTATNTPVPVASADLAVTKTASSATPTVGTDITFTVTVSNNGPSSADAVNVTDQLPSGYTLVSATPSAGTYNAGTGVWTVGNLAAGSNETLTVVATVLATGSYANTATATSTTGDPTPGNNTATNTPTPVASADLAVTKTASSAAPIVGTNVTFTVTVSNNGPSSADAVNVTDQLPAGYTFVSANPS

-1454 GALASGANAT
+1454 GTLASGANAT

-1513 TASSATPIVGTN
+1513 TASSATPTVGTN

-1616 ATNTPT
+1616 ATNTPV

-1902 SSSNPNITID
+1902 SSSNPNVTID

-1942 NCSEADVA
+1942 NCSEADVD
-1950 VQVGAAAIL
+1950 VQVGTAAIL

-1984 LLNGAPVVAADVTLT
+1984 LLNGAPVVAADVTLS

-2052 NAAPIVANDDTGTPV
+2052 DAAPIVANDDTGT
-2067 NGRTGGTAVPDVRVN
+2067 
-2082 DTLNGN
+2082 
-2088 PVVAAD
+2088 
-2094 VTLSQVSTTN
+2094 
-2104 PGVTLNT
+2104 
-2111 TTGAVTVAAGTP
+2111 
-2123 AGTYTLVYRLCEV
+2123 
-2136 LNPTNCDDATVTVTV
+2136 
-2151 DAAAIVANN
+2151 
-2160 DTGTPVNGS
+2160 
-2169 TGGTA
+2169 
-2174 VPNVL
+2174 
-2179 VNDTLD
+2179 
-2185 GNPVTPADVT
+2185 
-2195 LTQVS
+2195 
-2200 TTNPGVTLNTTTGA
+2200 
-2214 VNVAPGTPAGTY
+2214 
-2226 TLTYQICEL
+2226 
-2235 LNPTNCDDATVTVTV
+2235 
-2250 DAAPIVANDDTG
+2250 
-2262 APVNGRTGG
+2262 PVNGRTGG

-2287 VVAADVTLSQV
+2287 VVAAEVTLSQV

-2312 AVTVAAGTPA
+2312 AVNVAPGTPA

-2507 TTGAVTVAAGTPAG
+2507 TTGAVNVAAGTPAGTYTLVYRLCEVLNPTNCDDATVTVTVDAAAIVANNDTGTPVNGSTGGTAVPNVLVNDTLDGNPVTPADVTLTQVSTTNPGVTLNTTTGAVNVAPGTPAGTYTLTYQICELLNPTNCDDATVTVTVDAAPIVANDDTGTPVNGRTGGTAVPDVRVNDTLNGNPVVAAEVTLSQVSTTNPGVTLNTTTGAVNVAAGTPAG

-2717 AGTYTLVY
+2717 AGAYTLVY
-2725 RLCEVLN
+2725 R
-2732 PSNCDDATVTVTV
+2732 
-2745 DAAAIVAN
+2745 
-2753 NDTGTPVNGS
+2753 
-2763 TGGTA
+2763 
-2768 VPNVLV
+2768 
-2774 NDTLDGN
+2774 
-2781 PVTPADV
+2781 
-2788 TLTQVST
+2788 
-2795 TNPGVTL
+2795 
-2802 NTTTGAVN
+2802 
-2810 VAPGTPAGTYTLT
+2810 
-2823 YQICELLNPTNCDD
+2823 
-2837 ATVTVTVDA
+2837 
-2846 APIVAND
+2846 
-2853 DTGTPVNGRTGGTA
+2853 
-2867 VADVRVNDTLNGN
+2867 
-2880 PVVAADVTLSQVSTT
+2880 
-2895 NPGVT
+2895 
-2900 LNTTTGA
+2900 
-2907 VTVAAGTPAGT
+2907 
-2918 YTLVYSLCEVLNPT
+2918 LCEVLNPT

-3074 LNGNPVVAADVTL
+3074 LNGNPVVAAEVTL

-3104 AVTVA
+3104 AVNVA
-3109 AGTPAGTY
+3109 PGTPAGTY

-3143 APIVAA
+3143 AAIVANN
-3149 DDTGTPVNG
+3149 DTGTPVNG
-3158 STGGIAVTDVRGN
+3158 STGGTAVPNVLVN
-3171 DTLNGVVVTPA
+3171 DTLDGNPVTPA
-3182 EVTLSQVSSTNP
+3182 DVTLTQVSTTNP
-3194 GITLNTGTGAVDV
+3194 GVTLNTTTGAVNV
-3207 APNTPAGTYT
+3207 APGTPAGTYT
-3217 LVYRLCEVLNPSNC
+3217 LTYQICELLNPTNC

-3236 TVTVNAAPIVANDDT
+3236 TVTVDAAPIVANDDT

-3304 NVAAGTPAGT
+3304 NVAPGTPAGT

-3361 AVADVRVND
+3361 AVADVRGND

-3383 LSQVST
+3383 LSQVSS

-3528 STATVSVTVNATV
+3528 STATVSVTVDATV

-3579 DVNVTP
+3579 DVTVTP

-4016 VAEPD
+4016 IAEPD

-4046 QHQLVVRQTLSALEF
+4046 QHQVVVRQTLSALEF

-4102 VSRQVSQGASG
+4102 VSRQVSQGANG